1 MHVNILKNW
10 DWPDLIR
17 QTPGNSG
24 KWGEIHFA
32 EGYCEGADYVIVLN
46 GVRERTRVKCSP
58 EKIWA
63 IMQEPPVGQSALWHR
78 GNNAFA
84 RIYTTDPNLKG
95 GRFIVSQAALPWHVN
110 KTYDELKSAAPPAKP
125 RKLSWITSNADALAG
140 HRDRMKFLAV
150 LRKKLDFDLFGRG
163 FNLIND
169 KWNALA
175 PYRYSLAVENFSNP
189 FYWTEKIA
197 DCFLAWTMPIYYGC
211 TEINRF
217 FSPESLIQID
227 INDLNAPEII
237 REAIETDR
245 WMKNRDAIAY
255 ARELVLKKYNL
266 FPFMA
271 CEIMNHRKK
280 HNLISAPCLITIPAI
295 DEMSWG
301 QRVHSLRHAFSRG
314 IDRFRKSISK

>member
-1 MHVNILKNW
+1 MHVSILKNW

-24 KWGEIHFA
+24 QWGEIHFA

-63 IMQEPPVGQSALWHR
+63 IIQEPPVGQSALWHR

-84 RIYTTDPNLKG
+84 RIYTTNPNLKG

-110 KTYDELKSAAPPAKP
+110 KTYDELKNAAPLTKP

-150 LRKKLDFDLFGRG
+150 LRTKLDFDLFGRG

-169 KWNALA
+169 KWNTLA

-211 TEINRF
+211 TNIEKF
-217 FSPESLIQID
+217 FPPESLIKIH
-227 INDLNAPEII
+227 INDPDAPELI
-237 REAIETDR
+237 RDVIETDQ
-245 WMKNRDAIAY
+245 WMKNREAIAY
-255 ARELVLKKYNL
+255 ARELVLDKYN
-266 FPFMA
+266 FIPFMA
-271 CEIMNHRKK
+271 REIANQQKQCNHV
-280 HNLISAPCLITIPAI
+280 NSPVQITIPSI
-295 DEMSWG
+295 DEISWKKRM
-301 QRVHSLRHAFSRG
+301 QAF
-314 IDRFRKSISK
+314 FLNFYPHN

>member
-1 MHVNILKNW
+1 MHVSILKNW

-24 KWGEIHFA
+24 QWGEIHFA
-32 EGYCEGADYVIVLN
+32 EGYCEGTDYVIVLN
-46 GVRERTRVKCSP
+46 GVSERTRVKCSP

-63 IMQEPPVGQSALWHR
+63 IMQEPPVGQSALWHH

-140 HRDRMKFLAV
+140 HRDRMKFLAF

-163 FNLIND
+163 FDLIDD

-211 TEINRF
+211 TNIEKF
-217 FSPESLIQID
+217 FPPESLIRIN
-227 INDLNAPEII
+227 INDPDAHEFI
-237 REAIETDR
+237 RDVIETDQ
-245 WMKNRDAIAY
+245 WMKNREAIAY
-255 ARELVLKKYNL
+255 ARELVLDKYNL
-266 FPFMA
+266 IPFIA
-271 CEIMNHRKK
+271 HEIANQQKQCNHV
-280 HNLISAPCLITIPAI
+280 NSPVQITIPSI
-295 DEMSWG
+295 DEISWKKRM
-301 QRVHSLRHAFSRG
+301 QAF
-314 IDRFRKSISK
+314 FLNFYPHN